1 MAESFLFKNEV
12 KPYISK
18 HVLAH
23 LDSTDPRPYYF
34 SKLAYYVSIP
44 LCLATFDSN
53 LSLHYLLCGRLSI
66 QLHAV
71 VQPN

>member
-1 MAESFLFKNEV
+1 MAESFLSKNEV
-12 KPYISK
+12 KPYIGK

-23 LDSTDPRPYYF
+23 LDSSGLRPSHF
-34 SKLAYYVSIP
+34 SKLAYFVSIP

-53 LSLHYLLCGRLSI
+53 LSLHHLLCGRLSI